1 MTAKNTKPKVN
12 IDLGTVLLIT
22 GALANVTLWVGAFS
36 STEAT
41 GPVSDW
47 IKNILMPILGSVAG
61 FAMGVT
67 AVSGLV
73 LVLWRLSA
81 MQPTYERKVRG
92 KDEYK
97 TYVNYRYW
105 ITVGVMVLL
114 LVVSWALLSPFE
126 FGRMKGTTSLYEILG
141 ETWSRWWAFGR
152 VLAADLILAGVA
164 LVSGSHPGANR
175 SATAADGNNSLS
187 DGSSKTTNRSAAG
200 SGRTAKLAKTVKI
213 VACRYAGAGCE
224 RTGTQNAMNSHA
236 GRCKFKP
243 TVGFQI
249 DGAAIG
255 LEPQKKDVK

>member
-1 MTAKNTKPKVN
+1 MTTKNTKPKIN

-47 IKNILMPILGSVAG
+47 IQTMLMPILGSVAG

-81 MQPTYERKVRG
+81 MQPTYERWVRG
-92 KDEYK
+92 KDEYN

-105 ITVGVMVLL
+105 MTVSVLVLL

-164 LVSGSHPGANR
+164 LVSGSHTGANR
-175 SATAADGNNSLS
+175 SAGSADGNSSQS
-187 DGSSKTTNRSAAG
+187 DGSSKPASRSGKG
-200 SGRTAKLAKTVKI
+200 SGRGAKAKKV
-213 VACRYAGAGCE
+213 VADIPCPHAGAGCP
-224 RTGTQNAMNSHA
+224 RTGTQNAMNAHA
-236 GRCKFKP
+236 GKCKFKP
-243 TVGFQI
+243 TISMPV
-249 DGAAIG
+249 DVD
-255 LEPQKKDVK
+255 QKVEGK

>member
-1 MTAKNTKPKVN
+1 MATKNAKPKTN
-12 IDLGTVLLIT
+12 IDLGMVLLIT

-41 GPVSDW
+41 GPVSTW
-47 IKNILMPILGSVAG
+47 IQSVLMPILGSVAG

-67 AVSGLV
+67 SVSGLV
-73 LVLWRLSA
+73 LVLWRLAA

-97 TYVNYRYW
+97 THVNYRYW
-105 ITVGVMVLL
+105 MTVGVLVLL

-164 LVSGSHPGANR
+164 LVSGSHPGAIR
-175 SATAADGNNSLS
+175 STGAAEGSNSQS
-187 DGSSKTTNRSAAG
+187 DGSSKSATRSAKG
-200 SGRTAKLAKTVKI
+200 SGSGAKPKKLAANI
-213 VACRYAGAGCE
+213 PCPHAGAGCT
-224 RTGTQNAMNSHA
+224 RIGTQNAMNAHA
-236 GRCKFKP
+236 GKCEFRP
-243 TVGFQI
+243 TISMPKDI
-249 DGAAIG
+249 D
-255 LEPQKKDVK
+255 QKVEGR

>member
-1 MTAKNTKPKVN
+1 MATKNAKPKTN

-41 GPVSDW
+41 GPVSTW
-47 IKNILMPILGSVAG
+47 IQGVLMPILGSVAG

-73 LVLWRLSA
+73 LVLWRLAA

-97 TYVNYRYW
+97 THVNYRYW
-105 ITVGVMVLL
+105 MTVGVLVSLL
-114 LVVSWALLSPFE
+114 LVSWALLSPFE

-175 SATAADGNNSLS
+175 SAGAADGSNSQS
-187 DGSSKTTNRSAAG
+187 EGSSKSATRSAKG
-200 SGRTAKLAKTVKI
+200 SGRGAKPAKVAAI

-224 RTGTQNAMNSHA
+224 RTGNQQAMNAHA
-236 GRCKFKP
+236 RSCKFKP
-243 TVGFQI
+243 TISMPKDI
-249 DGAAIG
+249 D
-255 LEPQKKDVK
+255 QKVESR